1 MQLITI
7 EEHDLAVPHTG
18 GMAIWG
24 GGYP

>member
-1 MQLITI
+1 MQLVR
-7 EEHDLAVPHTG
+7 EQQHKLARPHTG